1 MLDCDNAIEPAM
13 LSPQGSGYEV
23 MPYVYRELRAA
34 SLLQHCPCI
43 HSQVEMSD
51 GKETRGAE
59 QTRISGCAAIIWQ
72 FRPRRLA
79 AGKPSEDESK
89 KKGSS
94 MSSIVATSRW
104 GFVPERVGRRSN
116 YWISKVSV
124 TNSPFR
130 NSTMSCPSMIP

>member
-1 MLDCDNAIEPAM
+1 MLDCDDAIEPAM

-104 GFVPERVGRRSN
+104 GFVPNE
-116 YWISKVSV
+116 SV
-124 TNSPFR
+124 DDRIIGYPKSQLQTPHFEILP
-130 NSTMSCPSMIP
+130 CHVLP

>member
-72 FRPRRLA
+72 LRPRRLA

-94 MSSIVATSRW
+94 
-104 GFVPERVGRRSN
+104 
-116 YWISKVSV
+116 
-124 TNSPFR
+124 
-130 NSTMSCPSMIP
+130 CPPLLQPADGDSFQNESADDRIIGYPKSQLQTPHFEILPCHVLP